1 MQAMSMSIDMAFFRQ
16 ISTSQ
21 KSRIMTQSQSNFLK
35 ILIVN
40 LIALLYLNHFS
51 ASAASH
57 DPVVMSFA
65 TVGDSRGDPDSAIH
79 KQDKLWL
86 QNTKALSRIMREI
99 QAKKPQA
106 LFFNGD
112 MIMGYST
119 DKPTL
124 NRQYAYWRGMAANLM
139 ETGTYVFPVP
149 GNHEVQEKIIDANG
163 KTKKVANSI
172 SEDSWRENMGDL
184 IVDAARWK
192 DLTGKQIT
200 AFDLENAP
208 AIAGPDNILTAQ
220 TQLSYSFDVADNHFV
235 VINTDPVGNDGHAP
249 THWLA
254 EDLQKAKERGAKNYF
269 VFGHKPA
276 FTYQYKANIGTDGF
290 DKYPEN
296 RDAFW
301 RTIEQYKATY
311 FCGHQ
316 HVFNS
321 MQPTV
326 ANGGKAWQIMVGTG
340 GSPFS
345 VAKTDTNNPQDRM
358 YAWAIVNLHASGKI
372 HLEVFGFDEHY
383 GKTIRLKSF
392 YLK

>member
-1 MQAMSMSIDMAFFRQ
+1 MPE
-16 ISTSQ
+16 SQ
-21 KSRIMTQSQSNFLK
+21 NS
-35 ILIVN
+35 LIKKLLIN
-40 LIALLYLNHFS
+40 LIALLFLIHYS
-51 ASAASH
+51 AQAATS

-65 TVGDSRGDPDSAIH
+65 TVGDSRSDQDSAIH

-86 QNTKALSRIMREI
+86 QNTKALTRIMREI

-124 NRQYAYWRGMAANLM
+124 NRQYAYWRGLAANLM

-149 GNHEVQEKIIDANG
+149 GNHEVQEKIVDAKG
-163 KTKKVANSI
+163 KTQKIARSS

-192 DLTGKQIT
+192 DITSKELT

-208 AIAGPDNILTAQ
+208 VIAGADNIHTTQ
-220 TQLSYSFDVADNHFV
+220 SQLSYSFDVAGNHFAI
-235 VINTDPVGNDGHAP
+235 INTDPVGNDGHAP

-254 EDLQKAKERGAKNYF
+254 EDMQKAKERGAKNFF

-276 FTYQYKANIGTDGF
+276 FTYVYKADIGADGI

-301 RTIEQYKATY
+301 HTIEQYKATY

-345 VAKTDTNNPQDRM
+345 VAKADTTNPQDRM
-358 YAWAIVNLHASGKI
+358 YAWAIVSLHASGKI
-372 HLEVFGFDEHY
+372 HLEAFGFDENY

>member
-1 MQAMSMSIDMAFFRQ
+1 
-16 ISTSQ
+16 
-21 KSRIMTQSQSNFLK
+21 MTHSPNNLLK
-35 ILIVN
+35 KLVIN
-40 LIALLYLNHFS
+40 LLAILYLFHYS
-51 ASAASH
+51 ASAALATTR

-65 TVGDSRGDPDSAIH
+65 TVGDSRGDPDTAIH
-79 KQDKLWL
+79 KQDQLWL

-99 QAKKPQA
+99 QTKKPQA

-124 NRQYAYWRGMAANLM
+124 NRQYAYWRGLAANLM

-149 GNHEVQEKIIDANG
+149 GNHEVQEKVLDAKG

-192 DLTGKQIT
+192 DITGKELM
-200 AFDLENAP
+200 AFDLENTP
-208 AIAGPDNILTAQ
+208 AIAGADNIHTTQ
-220 TQLSYSFDVADNHFV
+220 SQLSYSFDVADNHFV

-254 EDLQKAKERGAKNYF
+254 EDMQKAKERGAKNYF

-276 FTYQYKANIGTDGF
+276 FTYQYKADVGTDGI

-296 RDAFW
+296 QDAFW
-301 RTIEQYKATY
+301 RTIEQYQATY

-316 HVFNS
+316 HVFNT
-321 MQPTV
+321 MQPTLTT
-326 ANGGKAWQIMVGTG
+326 GGKAWQIMVGSG

-345 VAKTDTNNPQDRM
+345 VAKKDSSNPQDRM
-358 YAWAIVNLHASGKI
+358 YAWAIVSLHKSGKI
-372 HLEVFGFDEHY
+372 HLETFGFDEQY
-383 GKTIRLKSF
+383 GKTNRLKSF